1 MNSSKRRKNKTS
13 KAAAGA
19 VLLAVMLATAACSGT
34 NANPNTTDGNNQQG
48 SVEESPVVSDLP
60 EESGVLE
67 PDVSSPEPTAE
78 ATDSPDNSPA
88 TEEPAETVKVNEGI
102 YSGLSDS
109 HSIEIETA
117 SGVIPLQIT
126 DELKTVLEALP
137 DDAKV
142 KFEYIEKEI
151 EGDPSVKQ
159 NWLVKIE
166 QVE

>member
-13 KAAAGA
+13 ATAAGA

-34 NANPNTTDGNNQQG
+34 NANPNTTGGNNQQG

-67 PDVSSPEPTAE
+67 PDVSSPEPTTE
-78 ATDSPDNSPA
+78 ATDSPDNSTA

-117 SGVIPLQIT
+117 SEVIPLQIT

-142 KFEYIEKEI
+142 KFEYIEKAI